1 LSIVTDRL
9 NPVGQDGIINLAN
22 TIRRSRMPSA
32 KPQTLYFGRSPFQW
46 GIIAALVVVGLYAAL
61 KM

>member
-1 LSIVTDRL
+1 
-9 NPVGQDGIINLAN
+9 
-22 TIRRSRMPSA
+22 MPSA